1 MSKRK
6 YREAA
11 MAKRQDID
19 RALGRG
25 YALSPEPMPLTDE
38 QTLEIDHAYNEF
50 KADPSIRLDKA
61 HQEEVRMAH
70 IMLGRAG

>member
-11 MAKRQDID
+11 KAKR
-19 RALGRG
+19 
-25 YALSPEPMPLTDE
+25 LSPDDIALARSFGGPTELTPA
-38 QTLEIDHAYNEF
+38 QTLEIDRAYNAY

-61 HQEEVRMAH
+61 HQEEVQMAR

>member
-6 YREAA
+6 YREAS
-11 MAKRQDID
+11 MAKR
-19 RALGRG
+19 
-25 YALSPEPMPLTDE
+25 LSPDDIALARSFGGPVDLTPAE
-38 QTLEIDHAYNEF
+38 ALQADHAYNTY

-61 HQEEVRMAH
+61 HQDEVRMAH

>member
-6 YREAA
+6 YREAS
-11 MAKRQDID
+11 MAKR
-19 RALGRG
+19 
-25 YALSPEPMPLTDE
+25 LSPDDIALARSFGGPVELTPAEALQADR
-38 QTLEIDHAYNEF
+38 AYNEF
-50 KADPSIRLDKA
+50 KNNPSLREHAA